1 MCFNLLIEAYG
12 QKSLHKKAEFTYLE
26 LLDSR
31 CIPTEDTYALL
42 LKAYCMSGL
51 LEKAEAV
58 FCEMRKYGLP
68 PSMILYQFIKI
79 ITNSSIYILGIHVTK
94 SNVNLSCWSIIDFV
108 QVQLCIILT
117 LMDYWKEETLKK
129 LLRFSRG
136 WNEIAASHLPKLT
149 HWWSTYMGRWAKSY
163 LVLFMPLTGPIFLL
177 KFVIFTN
184 CEVHIRTCFCAG
196 EQILYGL
203 EAI

>member
-58 FCEMRKYGLP
+58 FREMRKYGLP

-79 ITNSSIYILGIHVTK
+79 ITNSIYILGIHVTK
-94 SNVNLSCWSIIDFV
+94 CNVNLSC
-108 QVQLCIILT
+108 
-117 LMDYWKEETLKK
+117 
-129 LLRFSRG
+129 
-136 WNEIAASHLPKLT
+136 
-149 HWWSTYMGRWAKSY
+149 
-163 LVLFMPLTGPIFLL
+163 
-177 KFVIFTN
+177 
-184 CEVHIRTCFCAG
+184 
-196 EQILYGL
+196 
-203 EAI
+203 